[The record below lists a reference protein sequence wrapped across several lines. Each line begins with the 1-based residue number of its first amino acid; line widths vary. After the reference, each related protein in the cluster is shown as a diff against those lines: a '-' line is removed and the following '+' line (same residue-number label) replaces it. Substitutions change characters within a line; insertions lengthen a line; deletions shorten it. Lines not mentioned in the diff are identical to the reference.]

1 MKEYLKIARPD
12 HWVKNIFIVPGIIT
26 ALLLVENSWGNFS
39 VVTIAIGFFATCLIA
54 SANYVINEWLDA
66 EFDQFH
72 PTKKMRPVVGGNL
85 KLKYVML
92 EYGLLAAGGLLLS
105 SRQLAFCIDGS
116 LAACYGD
123 PV

>member
-26 ALLLVENSWGNFS
+26 ALLLVENSWGNFPAAII
-39 VVTIAIGFFATCLIA
+39 VIGFFATCLIA

-72 PTKKMRPVVGGNL
+72 PTR
-85 KLKYVML
+85 
-92 EYGLLAAGGLLLS
+92 
-105 SRQLAFCIDGS
+105 
-116 LAACYGD
+116 
-123 PV
+123 